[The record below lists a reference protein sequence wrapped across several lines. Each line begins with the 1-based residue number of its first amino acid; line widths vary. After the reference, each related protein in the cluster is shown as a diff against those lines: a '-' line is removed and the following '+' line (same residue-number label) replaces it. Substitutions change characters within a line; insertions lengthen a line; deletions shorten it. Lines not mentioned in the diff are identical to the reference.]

1 MSAEAPAWSE
11 AGSDAD
17 DVVVDAVV
25 AERPSPRPAPRRSE
39 ARGSD
44 RRASW
49 NVLTEEILSFPR
61 PGRHATLE
69 ELTGVRP
76 RSASTRTNNKD
87 AARARSYG
95 EAWLERELLTVRYL
109 ADSGYP
115 ASQRAFERGAL
126 NALHLEN
133 RPAGVSTRRAVAT
146 ATPVSRRSRVVAGCY
161 LTDGSSA
168 LLADPIEDE
177 QLAEAQRRQRPQRVG
192 AEAPDV
198 AGRTGDAG
206 AARPLR
212 HATAIKPRGLRR
224 LLPGVVTLAALAGVW
239 AGAGAMSASRAPR
252 LDVLPGS
259 VKTPGGYLY
268 VVRPGDTL
276 WSIASRLEPGGD
288 PRALVAQLESQV
300 PGGSLVPGRR
310 LVLP

>member
-1 MSAEAPAWSE
+1 MSVEAPAWSE
-11 AGSDAD
+11 AGSEAD
-17 DVVVDAVV
+17 DGAVDAAV
-25 AERPSPRPAPRRSE
+25 AARRAARPAPRRPDARASE
-39 ARGSD
+39 RK
-44 RRASW
+44 ASW
-49 NVLTEEILSFPR
+49 NVLAEEILSFPR

-69 ELTGVRP
+69 ELTGVGP
-76 RSASTRTNNKD
+76 RGAAARTNGKD

-95 EAWLERELLTVRYL
+95 EAWLERELRTVRYL

-115 ASQRAFERGAL
+115 AMERASERGGLQGLRAGS
-126 NALHLEN
+126 
-133 RPAGVSTRRAVAT
+133 RPAGSKARHAVVT
-146 ATPVSRRSRVVAGCY
+146 ATPASRRSRVVAGRY
-161 LTDGSSA
+161 VTDGSSA
-168 LLADPIEDE
+168 LFAVPLEDRE
-177 QLAEAQRRQRPQRVG
+177 LAEPQRPRRMG

-198 AGRTGDAG
+198 AGRTGEAG
-206 AARPLR
+206 VARPLR

-239 AGAGAMSASRAPR
+239 AGAGAMSASHAPR

-259 VKTPGGYLY
+259 VKAPGGYLY

-288 PRALVAQLESQV
+288 PRALVAQLEVQV